1 MSNPATPSAAPS
13 ATAFGARFADPASP
27 VAAPA
32 MPEAPYLQ
40 FICNACGFIYKEAE
54 GDPDSGL
61 PPGTRFAD
69 IPDDWECPLCA
80 VTKADFSP
88 YTPPAPRT
96 TAAANRPASAQRR
109 TGGRAAGKARP
120 GVAIVGGGR
129 AGWEVAQQLRQA
141 EPDMPIA
148 LVSACAADVY
158 DKPLLSV
165 ALAKGLAL
173 PQLVRE
179 TGADAA
185 HRLGV
190 RLLAHTQATRI
201 CTRTRTLH
209 TTRGNL
215 AFDELVLA
223 HGAQVALPPQL
234 TPEHCWRINHLD
246 AYVRFRAALGDGPR
260 RVAIIGAGLIGSEL
274 ANDLALG
281 GHTVTLLDSAPEPL
295 ARWADQHAGQQVLKA
310 WSTLPIHFK
319 GGVGVAGV
327 YAVGGGFEVHT
338 TDGQTL
344 AVDQVVAATGLATPN
359 RLATSAGLDW
369 NQGIAVDGHT
379 LATSHPHIHALG
391 DCITIDGQASRY
403 IEPILRQASTIA
415 AKLVL
420 RWAGSSEVGASALA
434 DCPVPYAV
442 KSATVR
448 VKTSSHPLTL
458 H

>member
-1 MSNPATPSAAPS
+1 MTGPTPAPATQATSPE
-13 ATAFGARFADPASP
+13 ATAAM
-27 VAAPA
+27 AA
-32 MPEAPYLQ
+32 APYLQ

-61 PPGTRFAD
+61 APGTRFAD

-96 TAAANRPASAQRR
+96 AATAS
-109 TGGRAAGKARP
+109 RAAPPVRGGVGKSAGKGRP
-120 GVAIVGGGR
+120 GVVIVGGGR
-129 AGWEVAQQLRQA
+129 AGWEVAQQLRLA
-141 EPDMPIA
+141 EPALPITM
-148 LVSACAADVY
+148 VSACAADVY

-165 ALAKGLAL
+165 ALAKKLAL

-179 TGADAA
+179 TGAEAA
-185 HRLGV
+185 QRLSV

-201 CTRTRTLH
+201 CTRTLNLH
-209 TTRGNL
+209 TTRGKL
-215 AFDELVLA
+215 PFDELVLA

-234 TPEHCWRINHLD
+234 TPDHCWRINHLE

-260 RVAIIGAGLIGSEL
+260 HVAIIGAGLIGSEL

-295 ARWADQHAGQQVLKA
+295 ARWADQQAGQQVLQA
-310 WSTLPIHFK
+310 WSALPIHFK

-327 YAVGGGFEVHT
+327 SAVGAGFEVHT

-391 DCITIDGQASRY
+391 DCITINGQASRY
-403 IEPILRQASTIA
+403 IEPILRQAGTIA
-415 AKLVL
+415 AKLAL
-420 RWAGSSEVGASALA
+420 RWSGAGEGHAAALA
-434 DCPVPYAV
+434 ECPVPYEV
-442 KSATVR
+442 RPATVR
-448 VKTSSHPLTL
+448 VKTSSRPLTL